1 MKDRSY
7 LLMYHCRAWINIKK
21 FYSFYRVIL
30 SARIKF
36 INSYLWLRKVS
47 PLSYRVILSDK
58 NYAMSSYRQVRIKD
72 KIKKKGKF
80 GKFYIRY
87 SPRRNLHLQIFK

>member
-21 FYSFYRVIL
+21 FYSYL

-36 INSYLWLRKVS
+36 INSYLLLRKVS

-87 SPRRNLHLQIFK
+87 SPRRNLHL